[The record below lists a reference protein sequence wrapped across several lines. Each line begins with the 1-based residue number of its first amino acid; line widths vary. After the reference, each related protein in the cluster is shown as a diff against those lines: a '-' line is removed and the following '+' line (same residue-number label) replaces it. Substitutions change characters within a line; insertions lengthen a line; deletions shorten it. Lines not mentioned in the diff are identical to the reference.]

1 MSCHVALATLLQLVL
16 LEQVA
21 EKNAHAIDFL
31 GLVVALLKLV
41 KVLDS
46 GSVVLNDTIDKRQCI
61 PDKGRLTRDEADNM
75 EESADQLL
83 DFVIVCT
90 IIQELSLVLIAHGKE
105 ALDGLAGTLVELTR
119 GYVK

>member
-31 GLVVALLKLV
+31 GLIVALLKLV

-46 GSVVLNDTIDKRQCI
+46 GSVVLNDTIDKRQSI
-61 PDKGRLTRDEADNM
+61 PYEGRLT
-75 EESADQLL
+75 
-83 DFVIVCT
+83 
-90 IIQELSLVLIAHGKE
+90 
-105 ALDGLAGTLVELTR
+105 
-119 GYVK
+119 